1 MASKTCAILAPV
13 PPLDPVTLVSELV
26 QLKVAPAGTELN
38 AMPVDVPSQI
48 VCNAGV
54 AVAIGFGFTLT
65 TTAIGEPIHPF
76 KVGVTLYV
84 TVPVLL
90 LVVFKTC
97 AMFEPAPADEPV
109 AKD

>member
-1 MASKTCAILAPV
+1 M
-13 PPLDPVTLVSELV
+13 
-26 QLKVAPAGTELN
+26 
-38 AMPVDVPSQI
+38 PSQI
-48 VCNAGV
+48 VSDADV
-54 AVAIGFGFTLT
+54 AVTTGFGFTLT
-65 TTAIGEPIHPF
+65 TTAIGKPIHPL